1 MFMLMLNYPLR
12 VDLKKIKSGYS
23 KFSMKIPNV
32 QSPRLSRLV
41 CASYAFFFGL
51 SFFAKCCALRTNM
64 NNIHEGYR
72 SLQGQN

>member
-32 QSPRLSRLV
+32 QSPRLSRLGCSRQLSETV
-41 CASYAFFFGL
+41 NFACMKICPMELL
-51 SFFAKCCALRTNM
+51 SFMIFCIALY
-64 NNIHEGYR
+64 YR
-72 SLQGQN
+72 